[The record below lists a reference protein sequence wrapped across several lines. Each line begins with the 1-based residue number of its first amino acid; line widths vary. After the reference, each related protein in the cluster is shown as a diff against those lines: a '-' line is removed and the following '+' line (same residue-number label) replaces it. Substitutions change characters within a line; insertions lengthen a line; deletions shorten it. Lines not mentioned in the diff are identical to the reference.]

1 MHILPSGIVAGA
13 PQCERECQLLVDIYL
28 RVLVEPTPA
37 ESPDELSED
46 RGRGV
51 EVDLNVTHGLH
62 HLDRRVVG
70 SLSRA
75 VHDDDLYPGEK
86 QQEAR
91 FDCKKGYC
99 CRYRLLSWWSKERM
113 LLRREFPRIGSMV
126 QATWEKPPCS
136 FLPVHRN
143 ETKQVPINTAGGDS
157 KRPVAVKAP
166 ALLPAEPVKHT
177 HTRAHTHTH
186 TRARTHA
193 LLSFLLQW
201 FTSMRRITQADPWS

>member
-1 MHILPSGIVAGA
+1 MCALNERWRPGGFGATNVSNEKAGSTAGLISVTTADVCISCRRALAGA
-13 PQCERECQLLVDIYL
+13 PQCERECQLLVDTYL

-91 FDCKKGYC
+91 FNCEKGV
-99 CRYRLLSWWSKERM
+99 LLSVPTSISVEQGEDVTASRVPASEAW
-113 LLRREFPRIGSMV
+113 F
-126 QATWEKPPCS
+126 KPPG
-136 FLPVHRN
+136 RN
-143 ETKQVPINTAGGDS
+143 RRAVFSQYTETKQS
-157 KRPVAVKAP
+157 KYR
-166 ALLPAEPVKHT
+166 
-177 HTRAHTHTH
+177 
-186 TRARTHA
+186 
-193 LLSFLLQW
+193 
-201 FTSMRRITQADPWS
+201 